1 MAEFKTT
8 EYQVDTKYRSF
19 IPTSQNGPNCLIGW
33 AKTVQSRQP
42 DHSAEI

>member
-1 MAEFKTT
+1 MLENPQAIKDALIQWIRDYF
-8 EYQVDTKYRSF
+8 
-19 IPTSQNGPNCLIGW
+19 SQNGPNCLIGW